1 MELVCEVN
9 YSVGAFTRVQV
20 QPICYLVCNRLPL
33 RKHKGAL
40 VLREYVDKRQTY
52 RSFCPT
58 GYAIVT
64 CGRRGFYC
72 FVFYRDSYEGN
83 FNNGRMHGVGVYRW
97 PHGDVYRGSWQ
108 NDRRS
113 GRGRYEW
120 TELGLTFE
128 GMFHDDR
135 RTGRGSIIFPDQS
148 R

>member
-1 MELVCEVN
+1 
-9 YSVGAFTRVQV
+9 
-20 QPICYLVCNRLPL
+20 
-33 RKHKGAL
+33 
-40 VLREYVDKRQTY
+40 
-52 RSFCPT
+52 
-58 GYAIVT
+58 
-64 CGRRGFYC
+64 
-72 FVFYRDSYEGN
+72 
-83 FNNGRMHGVGVYRW
+83 MHGVGVYRW

-128 GMFHDDR
+128 GNFHDDR